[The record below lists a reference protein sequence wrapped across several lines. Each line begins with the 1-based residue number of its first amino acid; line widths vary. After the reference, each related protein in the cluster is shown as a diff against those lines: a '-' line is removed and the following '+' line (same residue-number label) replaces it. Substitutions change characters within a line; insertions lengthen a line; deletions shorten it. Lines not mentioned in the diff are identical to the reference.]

1 MQTIPPLSH
10 GSVTVLLLQLGLLLL
25 VARLL
30 GHFANR
36 IGLPSV
42 LGELLAGIVL
52 GPSILGALA
61 PGAFAALVPADPA
74 RFHLLEV
81 FAFLGVLLLLVVT
94 GLETDI
100 DLIVSKGRSA
110 AAISLMGIVVP
121 FSLGFVLGQV
131 LPDAFVADPDQRLVF
146 SLFLGV
152 AMGISAIPVIAKVL
166 IEMNAVK
173 RDIGQLTLAA
183 GMIDDTIGWILLS
196 VVAGLARSGVVDV
209 PSVISAVLSVI
220 VVVGLSFTAGRR
232 FVAWLFKVVDE
243 REGGDLAKV
252 SLLMVLAL
260 LFGSLTHAL
269 NIEAVLGAFIV
280 GILAGQVKRFHRSAR
295 HVFETFTLGVFAPI
309 FFAASGLRV
318 DLRALL
324 DPTVLAVGVLA
335 LLVAIVGKFAG
346 AALGAKMSG
355 LGRWEALSLGAGMN
369 ARGAIEIIVATIGL
383 GLGVLT
389 PEMYTIILLVA
400 IVTSL
405 MAPPILRATLR
416 RVPMTAE
423 EERRL
428 DDASRRERSFI
439 ASLNRVLLPT
449 RGGANSVTAARL
461 LSLALEGERAVEVT
475 TMAVVGTSVPVP
487 TPRRGGGAEGN
498 ADRRAVP
505 DEVAEAER
513 ALDVVGAALGS
524 VLPSDRRRL
533 VQRTIGSVVDTIRE
547 ESRRGYDLLVLGA
560 TDEDRQDDTSLFGG
574 LIDRLVQDATSPV
587 FVVREASS
595 GHVSDDAPAIRRI
608 LLPTAGT
615 GSTRR
620 PLEFATAI
628 ARASGARVDVLHV
641 VERDPQTEPWL
652 RTGGSG
658 GGAGGGDEIAEEL
671 LESVAAEVRAA
682 GVEVVTHLEWAAR
695 AEQGVVDVAQ
705 RLEVDLVVLSSSVR
719 PVTRRAFFG
728 HRIDHVLAEA
738 DCTVLVVS

>member
-1 MQTIPPLSH
+1 MQTIPPLAH
-10 GSVTVLLLQLGLLLL
+10 GSVTILLLQLGLLLL

-30 GHFANR
+30 GHAANR
-36 IGLPSV
+36 VGLPAV

-52 GPSILGALA
+52 GPSILGAVA
-61 PGAFAALVPADPA
+61 PGAFAALVPVDPA

-110 AAISLMGIVVP
+110 AAISLTGIVVP
-121 FSLGFVLGQV
+121 FSLGFLLGQL

-166 IEMNAVK
+166 MEMNAVK

-309 FFAASGLRV
+309 FFATSGLRV

-346 AALGAKMSG
+346 AALGAKLSG
-355 LGRWEALSLGAGMN
+355 LGKWEALSLGAGMN

-389 PEMYTIILLVA
+389 PEMYTIILLIA

-423 EERRL
+423 EARRL

-439 ASLNRVLLPT
+439 ANLNRVLLPT
-449 RGGANSVTAARL
+449 RGGGNSVTAARL

-475 TMAVVGTSVPVP
+475 TMAVVGTAAPVGV
-487 TPRRGGGAEGN
+487 RAGGPDGPASAETFEE
-498 ADRRAVP
+498 
-505 DEVAEAER
+505 EVATAER

-524 VLPSDRRRL
+524 VPASDRRRL
-533 VQRTIGSVVDTIRE
+533 VQRSTGSVVDTIRE

-560 TDEDRQDDTSLFGG
+560 TDEDRQDGTSLFGG

-587 FVVREASS
+587 FVVREQLA
-595 GHVSDDAPAIRRI
+595 GSDGEEALNVRRI

-628 ARASGARVDVLHV
+628 ARACGARVDVLHV
-641 VERDPQTEPWL
+641 VEREPQAEPWL
-652 RTGGSG
+652 HSRAG
-658 GGAGGGDEIAEEL
+658 GGAPGSHDEIAEEL

-682 GVEVVTHLEWAAR
+682 GVDVVTHLEWAAR
-695 AEQGVVDVAQ
+695 AEQGVVDVAR

>member
-1 MQTIPPLSH
+1 
-10 GSVTVLLLQLGLLLL
+10 
-25 VARLL
+25 
-30 GHFANR
+30 
-36 IGLPSV
+36 
-42 LGELLAGIVL
+42 
-52 GPSILGALA
+52 
-61 PGAFAALVPADPA
+61 
-74 RFHLLEV
+74 
-81 FAFLGVLLLLVVT
+81 
-94 GLETDI
+94 
-100 DLIVSKGRSA
+100 
-110 AAISLMGIVVP
+110 
-121 FSLGFVLGQV
+121 
-131 LPDAFVADPDQRLVF
+131 
-146 SLFLGV
+146 
-152 AMGISAIPVIAKVL
+152 
-166 IEMNAVK
+166 
-173 RDIGQLTLAA
+173 
-183 GMIDDTIGWILLS
+183 
-196 VVAGLARSGVVDV
+196 
-209 PSVISAVLSVI
+209 VLSVI

-309 FFAASGLRV
+309 FFATSGLRV

-324 DPTVLAVGVLA
+324 DPPVLAVGMLA

-346 AALGAKMSG
+346 AALGAKLSG

-383 GLGVLT
+383 GLGILT
-389 PEMYTIILLVA
+389 PEMYTIILLIA

-416 RVPMTAE
+416 HVPMTAE

-428 DDASRRERSFI
+428 DDSARRERSFI

-449 RGGANSVTAARL
+449 RGGGNSVTAARL
-461 LSLALEGERAVEVT
+461 LSLALEGERSVEVT
-475 TMAVVGTSVPVP
+475 TMAVVGTPAVPASVSVP
-487 TPRRGGGAEGN
+487 GDMEGPGR
-498 ADRRAVP
+498 ADPLA

-513 ALDVVGAALGS
+513 ALDVVGVELRSIAT
-524 VLPSDRRRL
+524 SDRRRL
-533 VQRTIGSVVDTIRE
+533 VQRSSGSVVDTIRA

-560 TDEDRQDDTSLFGG
+560 TDEGRQDDASLFGG

-587 FVVREASS
+587 FVVRESRAEQAH
-595 GHVSDDAPAIRRI
+595 GDALTIRRI

-615 GSTRR
+615 GATRR

-628 ARASGARVDVLHV
+628 ARACGARVDVLHV
-641 VERDPQTEPWL
+641 VERDPLVEPWI
-652 RTGGSG
+652 RSAAAA
-658 GGAGGGDEIAEEL
+658 GARSSDGDDGIAQEL
-671 LESVAAEVRAA
+671 LESVAGEVRSA

-695 AEQGVVDVAQ
+695 AEQGVVDAAH